1 MTNSLKMENFF
12 VKPDEIVEL
21 IKKRYEYKKDK
32 EINIDDISSTEI
44 DNFVI
49 NCEVDRFADLFNRV
63 FEEEILPFEK
73 STDCEDGSIDVILLK
88 IISSIKESFDKI
100 DKEKLLKFLSKLIT
114 NLILKKE
121 EE

>member
-1 MTNSLKMENFF
+1 MENFF

-21 IKKRYEYKKDK
+21 IKKRYEYKNDK

-49 NCEVDRFADLFNRV
+49 NCEVDRFADLFNCV

-100 DKEKLLKFLSKLIT
+100 DKEKLLKFLFKLIT

>member
-21 IKKRYEYKKDK
+21 IKKRYEYKNDK

-49 NCEVDRFADLFNRV
+49 NFEVDRFADLFNRV
-63 FEEEILPFEK
+63 FEEEILPFKK

-100 DKEKLLKFLSKLIT
+100 DKEKLLKFLFKLIT

>member
-21 IKKRYEYKKDK
+21 IKKRYEYKNDK

-100 DKEKLLKFLSKLIT
+100 DKEKLLKFLFKLIT

>member
-1 MTNSLKMENFF
+1 MENFF

-21 IKKRYEYKKDK
+21 IKKRYEYKNDK

-63 FEEEILPFEK
+63 FEEEIPPFEK

-100 DKEKLLKFLSKLIT
+100 DKEKLLKFLFKLIT